1 MGGCFISHML
11 VRDVFRKRNSKKK
24 TAFYLLVCLPFVCQ
38 VAYTYFCPSVRPI
51 GMIDNLPHNE
61 SLT

>member
-1 MGGCFISHML
+1 ML